1 MYEDSHTRMEVVGK
15 IIQMLPLQ
23 EGVGRNG
30 NPWKLQAYVLET
42 LDQYPR
48 KVHFEVFGEDRIKQ
62 NPCEIDQ
69 LVTVSFDI
77 ESREFN
83 GRWYTSIRA
92 WRIQQGDTTQAA
104 AVPAAAPAQ
113 AAPAAAPAA
122 PAAAP
127 VDAAPSAIFIAPI
140 SDSAQTKPRF
150 FSGIAKLINSP
161 ISDCGVI
168 G

>member
-1 MYEDSHTRMEVVGK
+1 MDVVGK
-15 IIQMLPLQ
+15 IIQVLPAQ

-30 NPWKLQAYVLET
+30 NPWKVQPYVLET

-62 NPCEIDQ
+62 NPCDVDQ

-92 WRIQQGDTTQAA
+92 WRIQQGDVTQA
-104 AVPAAAPAQ
+104 VPGAAPTVAPVAAPQ
-113 AAPAAAPAA
+113 PAAAPAAAPAE
-122 PAAAP
+122 AAP
-127 VDAAPSAIFIAPI
+127 VNMDPFDASAGEGT
-140 SDSAQTKPRF
+140 SDLPF
-150 FSGIAKLINSP
+150 
-161 ISDCGVI
+161 
-168 G
+168 

>member
-1 MYEDSHTRMEVVGK
+1 MEVVGK
-15 IIQMLPLQ
+15 IIQVLPLQ

-30 NPWKLQAYVLET
+30 NPWKLQGYVLET

-48 KVHFEVFGEDRIKQ
+48 KVHFEVFGEDRIKM

-92 WRIQQGDTTQAA
+92 WKIQQGDTTQAG
-104 AVPAAAPAQ
+104 VIPAAAPAQ
-113 AAPAAAPAA
+113 AAPAAPAA

-127 VDAAPSAIFIAPI
+127 MEPAANVDPFDASAGDGT
-140 SDSAQTKPRF
+140 SDLPF
-150 FSGIAKLINSP
+150 
-161 ISDCGVI
+161 
-168 G
+168 

>member
-1 MYEDSHTRMEVVGK
+1 MEVVGK
-15 IIQMLPLQ
+15 IIQVLPAQ

-30 NPWKLQAYVLET
+30 NPWKVQPYVLET

-104 AVPAAAPAQ
+104 AVPSAAPAQ
-113 AAPAAAPAA
+113 AAPVSGEPAPADPVA
-122 PAAAP
+122 PDP
-127 VDAAPSAIFIAPI
+127 FDASAGEGS
-140 SDSAQTKPRF
+140 SDLPF
-150 FSGIAKLINSP
+150 
-161 ISDCGVI
+161 
-168 G
+168 

>member
-1 MYEDSHTRMEVVGK
+1 MEVVGK
-15 IIQMLPLQ
+15 IIQVLPAQ

-30 NPWKLQAYVLET
+30 NPWKVQPYVLET

-62 NPCEIDQ
+62 NPCDIDQ

-104 AVPAAAPAQ
+104 AVPAAAPA
-113 AAPAAAPAA
+113 AAPVAAAPAA
-122 PAAAP
+122 PAAPVEAP
-127 VDAAPSAIFIAPI
+127 ANVDPFDASSGDGT
-140 SDSAQTKPRF
+140 SDLPF
-150 FSGIAKLINSP
+150 
-161 ISDCGVI
+161 
-168 G
+168 

>member
-1 MYEDSHTRMEVVGK
+1 MDVVGK
-15 IIQMLPLQ
+15 IIQVLPAQ

-30 NPWKLQAYVLET
+30 NPWKVQPYVLET

-62 NPCEIDQ
+62 NPCDVDQ

-92 WRIQQGDTTQAA
+92 WRIQQGDTTQAVA
-104 AVPAAAPAQ
+104 G
-113 AAPAAAPAA
+113 AA

-127 VDAAPSAIFIAPI
+127 VAVPAAAPQPAAAPVEAAPVNMDPFDASAGEGT
-140 SDSAQTKPRF
+140 SDLPF
-150 FSGIAKLINSP
+150 
-161 ISDCGVI
+161 
-168 G
+168 

>member
-1 MYEDSHTRMEVVGK
+1 MELVGK
-15 IIQMLPLQ
+15 IIQVLPAQ

-30 NPWKLQAYVLET
+30 NPWKVQPYVLET

-69 LVTVSFDI
+69 LVTISFDI

-92 WRIQQGDTTQAA
+92 WRIQQGDMTQAA
-104 AVPAAAPAQ
+104 APAPAAAPVA
-113 AAPAAAPAA
+113 AAPAAAPAPTA
-122 PAAAP
+122 QPAAQP
-127 VDAAPSAIFIAPI
+127 AAPQAEVANVDPFDASTGDGT
-140 SDSAQTKPRF
+140 SDLPF
-150 FSGIAKLINSP
+150 
-161 ISDCGVI
+161 
-168 G
+168 

>member
-1 MYEDSHTRMEVVGK
+1 MEVVGK
-15 IIQMLPLQ
+15 IIQVLPAQ

-30 NPWKLQAYVLET
+30 NPWKVQPYVLET

-62 NPCEIDQ
+62 NPCDLDQ

-104 AVPAAAPAQ
+104 AGAQPATQP
-113 AAPAAAPAA
+113 APAATTQAPIEPAA
-122 PAAAP
+122 N
-127 VDAAPSAIFIAPI
+127 VDPFDASAGDGT
-140 SDSAQTKPRF
+140 SDLPF
-150 FSGIAKLINSP
+150 
-161 ISDCGVI
+161 
-168 G
+168 